1 MKSNNNF
8 ISVLI
13 TNFNKS
19 KYLKKSLNSLKKQNY
34 KNYEIIFFDDKSTDQ
49 SLKIVKKIKKVI
61 IIKNFTKKSSAPLNQ
76 INGVDK
82 AFKRS
87 KGNIICLMDADD
99 FFFKN
104 KLLSISKFF
113 DENKEKNIV
122 FNYPKN
128 SK

>member
-61 IIKNFTKKSSAPLNQ
+61 IIKNFTKKFIKESFDNTVL
-76 INGVDK
+76 V
-82 AFKRS
+82 
-87 KGNIICLMDADD
+87 
-99 FFFKN
+99 
-104 KLLSISKFF
+104 SIT
-113 DENKEKNIV
+113 
-122 FNYPKN
+122 
-128 SK
+128 